1 MHRIFRWVAGFLQ
14 PGIIPLLVAA
24 APALVGAAASYAA
37 SRATSRSA
45 NSAQAAQQNESE
57 AFNAEQ
63 ATLSRNFNAAEAE
76 KQRVWSAQQAATEMG
91 FQERM
96 SNTAHQRA
104 VADLRAAGLNPILSA
119 TQGAASSPAGAMG
132 QASAASS
139 TAASSPGNLSVY
151 RPELTSILNSAL
163 QFAQIQN
170 VEAQTRKTNIE
181 ADVAKTDLVDDAD
194 WSGDQPVPR
203 SFSARERQ
211 QRTWAITYE
220 AKRNVEAANL
230 NVHQQRLVMEEVE
243 NAIEQRRRIKAD
255 TGNTEADT
263 VLKRLAASEA
273 RAYSQVYEKYP
284 EAAAFSIGGKAIGET
299 LNSALGLK
307 RLLSPTPGFRR

>member
-14 PGIIPLLVAA
+14 PGILPLLVAA
-24 APALVGAAASYAA
+24 APALLGAAASYAA
-37 SRATSRSA
+37 SRATARSA
-45 NSAQAAQQNESE
+45 NSAQAAQQDQSE

-63 ATLSRNFNAAEAE
+63 AALARNFNAQEAE
-76 KQRVWSAQQAATEMG
+76 KQRVWSASQAKTEMD

-104 VADLRAAGLNPILSA
+104 VADLRAAGINPILSA
-119 TQGAASSPAGAMG
+119 TQGPASSPSGAMG
-132 QASAASS
+132 TASAAAA
-139 TAASSPGNLSVY
+139 TAASSPGNLPVHK
-151 RPELTSILNSAL
+151 PELTSILNSAL
-163 QFAQIQN
+163 QYAQIQN

-194 WSGDQPVPR
+194 QAGGEPVPR

-211 QRTWAITYE
+211 KRAWALTYSAE
-220 AKRNVEAANL
+220 RDVQAANL
-230 NVHQQRLVMEEVE
+230 SVHNQRLVLEEVE
-243 NAIEQRRRIKAD
+243 NAIEQRRRIRAD

-273 RAYSQVYEKYP
+273 RAYSQAYEKFP
-284 EAAAFSIGGKAIGET
+284 EAAALSIGGKAIGET

-307 RLLSPTPGFRR
+307 RLLSPSPGFRR